1 MNLQGKKHA
10 HFEHK
15 HVFLLI
21 HYSSMLN
28 ILPLAK
34 NCKIHTQKQRE
45 NNSSRGKTVNR
56 NKSRVESNVETNGEE
71 LQNNCSQ
78 YIEGLVKKQTDLH
91 EQGEVQLCD

>member
-1 MNLQGKKHA
+1 MPILNINMFCLM
-10 HFEHK
+10 
-15 HVFLLI
+15 I
-21 HYSSMLN
+21 RYSSMLN

-56 NKSRVESNVETNGEE
+56 NRPRVESNVETNGEE

-78 YIEGLVKKQTDLH
+78 YIKGLVKKQTDLH
-91 EQGEVQLCD
+91 EQGEEVQLCD

>member
-1 MNLQGKKHA
+1 M
-10 HFEHK
+10 
-15 HVFLLI
+15 I

-34 NCKIHTQKQRE
+34 NYKIHTQKQRE

-71 LQNNCSQ
+71 LQNN
-78 YIEGLVKKQTDLH
+78 
-91 EQGEVQLCD
+91 